1 MNIPFNLLT
10 RIFPQDTVWANG
22 CAEIV
27 GYSPKKNMHIV
38 IDDGQCWDD
47 EGKYCVHIYYPEDRN
62 HRTEWMPN
70 EKRPWPLK
78 YIGKGKVF
86 EGWIDFSDGEDIEK
100 HRSMWFE

>member
-10 RIFPQDTVWANG
+10 RIFPHDTVWANG

-47 EGKYCVHIYYPEDRN
+47 EGKYCVHIYHPEDRN

-100 HRSMWFE
+100 YRSMWFE